1 MKSLSSEESLFA
13 AWLSYSYSYPIP
25 QVHRVTLCVTL
36 CGPFYA
42 PTPWKMPLLLL
53 CRSKKA
59 SKRISVPLLQIN
71 DKSLGVL
78 ELWFLKHASCAGSV
92 RLEDVVP
99 KRMTLKSLKSR
110 SKVEKET
117 LVTLAWCIQLEGFCL
132 MFWAFSWA
140 VLWTSR
146 HEPDTT
152 HNTPLADHCW
162 STDTFGDQILQE
174 LGSLERSV
182 GRFDVPWPPCLPQS
196 FQIMWIL
203 YMNRKNIVCSPLVNL
218 YISFFGP
225 FPKALAVVVSLWA
238 SRRFTSFCFA
248 REPWSF
254 TLHRTV
260 VAICSAQVSAPPK
273 LPTPIEE
280 RGKGWLEKR
289 WHVGEV

>member
-1 MKSLSSEESLFA
+1 
-13 AWLSYSYSYPIP
+13 
-25 QVHRVTLCVTL
+25 
-36 CGPFYA
+36 
-42 PTPWKMPLLLL
+42 MPLLLL

-78 ELWFLKHASCAGSV
+78 ELWFLKHVSCAGSV

-152 HNTPLADHCW
+152 HNTPLADPLIHLETKFSRSLDLSSEVLED
-162 STDTFGDQILQE
+162 STYHGRRACLNLFSTCE
-174 LGSLERSV
+174 SV
-182 GRFDVPWPPCLPQS
+182 LR
-196 FQIMWIL
+196 
-203 YMNRKNIVCSPLVNL
+203 
-218 YISFFGP
+218 FFGP
-225 FPKALAVVVSLWA
+225 FSRPSLLW
-238 SRRFTSFCFA
+238 
-248 REPWSF
+248 
-254 TLHRTV
+254 
-260 VAICSAQVSAPPK
+260 
-273 LPTPIEE
+273 
-280 RGKGWLEKR
+280 
-289 WHVGEV
+289 